1 MKLSEKIYTCRKKA
15 GLSQDA
21 LAEQI
26 GVSRQAIS
34 KWENGEAVPET
45 SKLPGLAK
53 ALGVSIDWLL
63 SEEEENDP
71 VENHDTFQKAEADP
85 HTDTADT
92 QETHRTEEKNPLH
105 ELDWLPGFLMKLV
118 RRYGW
123 LAGVYVAVGGL
134 GTTLIGAIAKAAV
147 RGMVNMANTMDP
159 FGGSLVISDS
169 YGNEITGD
177 MAEAIAG
184 QLDLGG
190 YGMTMR
196 NSILENNPVSIVAGV
211 LLVIGILTM
220 LCGIGLAVWL
230 YQKRGEE

>member
-63 SEEEENDP
+63 SEEEENEP

-92 QETHRTEEKNPLH
+92 QDTPRH

-123 LAGVYVAVGGL
+123 LAGVYVAVGGF
-134 GTTLIGAIAKAAV
+134 GITLIGAIAKAAV

-184 QLDLGG
+184 QLDLG
-190 YGMTMR
+190 YGMTMG
-196 NSILENNPVSIVAGV
+196 NSILENNPVSIVAGI

-230 YQKRGEE
+230 YQKRGEA